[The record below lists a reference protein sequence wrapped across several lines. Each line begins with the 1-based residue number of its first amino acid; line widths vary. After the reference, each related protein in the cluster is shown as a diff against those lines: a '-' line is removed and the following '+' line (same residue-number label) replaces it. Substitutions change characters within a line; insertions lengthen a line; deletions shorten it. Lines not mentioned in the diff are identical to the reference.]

1 MRPWDAFA
9 AVEADVRAMVA
20 DPRWQDLPVPVRA
33 QAIASRTLVTPDGD
47 RWLFGAHARWHLH
60 DPADGRWHPAPPPRG
75 ARVRPAEHAAAVL
88 PARVIPRGPDFAAE
102 PGSTQAFVG
111 PDVPDHLTE
120 QIRVLV
126 RAAGRR
132 SELDFPLTAFG
143 EIFAGDVPSTVAA
156 VWGVVMWCAYAPAF
170 DGNERLLTIFGEYL
184 RRPLPGDEWVRW
196 LPAPPLLDL
205 VRLVAERQRAGRPRE
220 SLRLTAIMADAAH
233 ILLSDTRFR
242 PRALALLTMVE
253 PALSQPGLD
262 ERAARR
268 DDESVRQA
276 WLERCPARLARAL
289 LPETDPETHFAHTVY
304 DLMDA
309 LSFTRDPAR
318 AAATLLADLSD
329 SRGLLPGRLD
339 HRLRHAYEE
348 LARAGL
354 TGTSAAETTH
364 PGGFEVLG
372 PSQPLPGPPGALGAR
387 TGAWAPPR
395 PPDATGA
402 WAPPRPPDAT
412 GAWSQGGPTGSPGAP
427 IGSPDGPTG
436 SPDGPTG
443 AWSPADSTGAW
454 TPPDTTGSRRAGDS
468 QSGEGG
474 RGAGDGRGT
483 VSPAEPGEA
492 TGVWTP
498 PDATGVRAAGG
509 GRGEAPA
516 VPGEAPARPGAA
528 PAGLDE
534 ATGAWTS
541 ADDADSTGAWTPGGP
556 AATPGLPGGPA
567 ATPGLPGGPASDSG
581 LPGTGARERH
591 TEPPRHRPGSPEPY
605 TGFPGPQTG
614 TSQRHSGSPERHPGS
629 PERHTGSPER
639 HTGSSGP
646 RTGPGPGFPAPY
658 MGSTERHPEPHTGS
672 SEPHVGSSWRHM
684 GGPEPAGGPGQGG
697 GLVHTGP
704 DALDRSGH
712 PAHPGADDR
721 GARHTGDRDAQEA
734 GERGIEKAHES
745 DARESRERALRQDRE
760 HAFRQDHDRAP
771 REDHEHAL
779 REDRERVSREDRERG
794 GSGLFRRSGE
804 HGRSGVPQTE
814 NTGRTGNGDAGG
826 LAVPGSTGQGST
838 GQGSTGQ
845 GSTGQG
851 SAAPG
856 SAGPKQGAGAPNT
869 DSRNTD
875 APNTGAR
882 NSETGGIGRARSAA
896 GRLPQIVRGAPDG
909 EGTRSGRLAAAV
921 ARRVLSRRPRQPV
934 TSGFEIEPPDR
945 ATAAAVLG
953 AAYAA
958 GLAWQAVSGA
968 RVPERGFAGQAALVR
983 RIVHERDDLPS

>member
-1 MRPWDAFA
+1 MAAVRPWDAFA
-9 AVEADVRAMVA
+9 AVEADVRAMVS

-120 QIRVLV
+120 QVRVLV

-220 SLRLTAIMADAAH
+220 SLRLTAIMADTAH

-348 LARAGL
+348 LAGAGL

-364 PGGFEVLG
+364 PDGFEVLG

-387 TGAWAPPR
+387 TGAWAPPH

-402 WAPPRPPDAT
+402 RT
-412 GAWSQGGPTGSPGAP
+412 
-427 IGSPDGPTG
+427 PDGPTG
-436 SPDGPTG
+436 PRSPGSS
-443 AWSPADSTGAW
+443 SPADPTGAW
-454 TPPDTTGSRRAGDS
+454 TPTDWTGARKAM
-468 QSGEGG
+468 SG
-474 RGAGDGRGT
+474 
-483 VSPAEPGEA
+483 PG
-492 TGVWTP
+492 
-498 PDATGVRAAGG
+498 
-509 GRGEAPA
+509 APA
-516 VPGEAPARPGAA
+516 DPGA
-528 PAGLDE
+528 
-534 ATGAWTS
+534 ATGAWTP

-556 AATPGLPGGPA
+556 AAA
-567 ATPGLPGGPASDSG
+567 SG
-581 LPGTGARERH
+581 LPVTGAHERH
-591 TEPPRHRPGSPEPY
+591 PQPHPGSPEPH
-605 TGFPGPQTG
+605 TGQPDHA
-614 TSQRHSGSPERHPGS
+614 RSPERSVGS
-629 PERHTGSPER
+629 
-639 HTGSSGP
+639 
-646 RTGPGPGFPAPY
+646 
-658 MGSTERHPEPHTGS
+658 PEPHTGLP
-672 SEPHVGSSWRHM
+672 EPHVGSPWRHT
-684 GGPEPAGGPGQGG
+684 GGPDQAARRFGR
-697 GLVHTGP
+697 TGP
-704 DALDRSGH
+704 DALDRPDP
-712 PAHPGADDR
+712 PARPA
-721 GARHTGDRDAQEA
+721 ANDRDASNTGQ
-734 GERGIEKAHES
+734 R
-745 DARESRERALRQDRE
+745 D
-760 HAFRQDHDRAP
+760 P
-771 REDHEHAL
+771 RED
-779 REDRERVSREDRERG
+779 RQRG

-804 HGRSGVPQTE
+804 HGRSGIPRTGS
-814 NTGRTGNGDAGG
+814 TGRTGNGDAGG
-826 LAVPGSTGQGST
+826 
-838 GQGSTGQ
+838 
-845 GSTGQG
+845 
-851 SAAPG
+851 SAAPEHTGPG
-856 SAGPKQGAGAPNT
+856 SADPANADPRKSAPGNAGASQHTGAG
-869 DSRNTD
+869 
-875 APNTGAR
+875 NTG
-882 NSETGGIGRARSAA
+882 TGGIARARSAA
-896 GRLPQIVRGAPDG
+896 GRLPQIVRSASEG

-921 ARRVLSRRPRQPV
+921 ARRVLSRRPRQRV